1 MLVEI
6 DVGAKLKRYRETMNM
21 SLEILSRESGVPEQ
35 MIREIEEHKISP
47 PLGTLARIAKALNI
61 KVGRF
66 FEEGPRKAYSLV
78 RRDEGGYISKFQGR
92 NMESM
97 GVEYLSLGFEK
108 RERLMEPFLV
118 TLTEESMRHDKV
130 SLTHPGEEFIYIIEG
145 EIEFEIMGRT
155 EILRKGDSAYFD
167 SSMPHAIKIAS
178 GKIAVYLAIFADK

>member
-6 DVGAKLKRYRETMNM
+6 DVGGKLKKIRESMNM
-21 SLEILSRESGVPEQ
+21 SIQMLAKESGVPEEL
-35 MIREIEEHKISP
+35 ISDIENHKISP

-78 RRDEGGYISKFQGR
+78 RKDEGGFISKFQGQ
-92 NMESM
+92 NMEDM
-97 GVEYLSLGFEK
+97 GVIYLSLGFEK

-118 TLTEESMRHDKV
+118 TLTRESRSHEKV

-145 EIEFEIMGRT
+145 EIELEILGRT
-155 EILRKGDSAYFD
+155 EILRAGDSAYFD
-167 SSMPHAIKIAS
+167 SSMPHSIKLAS
-178 GKIAVYLAIFADK
+178 GDKALYLAIFADK